1 MTPAILVI
9 AVIAAVTGVITGAG
23 LELFKVRKD
32 QSLAVRIAK
41 TIVSVIIIILGA
53 YFISGIA
60 ATIPKGYE
68 VIGLVVDVL
77 TFAAAAYIGI
87 IAIRPFDL

>member
-41 TIVSVIIIILGA
+41 TIVSVLIIILGA

-68 VIGLVVDVL
+68 AIGLIVDVL
-77 TFAAAAYIGI
+77 TFAAAAYIGDMG
-87 IAIRPFDL
+87 IRALDL